1 MGLLQVTFDESQ
13 NCDLPSQLRKNDA
26 ARSLNVSFSVLTL
39 LVRTGRQMVLLGA
52 PQVEGKVDS
61 LDGNGG
67 APAFPWLVALFT
79 QE

>member
-1 MGLLQVTFDESQ
+1 M
-13 NCDLPSQLRKNDA
+13 
-26 ARSLNVSFSVLTL
+26 SFSVLTL

-79 QE
+79 RVTCRQLQKFSPEKPPILYH